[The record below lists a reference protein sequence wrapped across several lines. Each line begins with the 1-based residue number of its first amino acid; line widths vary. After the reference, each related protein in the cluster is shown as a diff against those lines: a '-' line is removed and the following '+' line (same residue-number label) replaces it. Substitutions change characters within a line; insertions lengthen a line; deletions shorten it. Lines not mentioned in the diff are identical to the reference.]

1 MSDKQPTEQSS
12 FSNNPAT
19 YAGAFAGILAALI
32 RMFVPAEYIENAL
45 TISAAISPILG
56 VWLFGFLNKKRQS
69 AAQIAV
75 KKKVEDRMELLD
87 LQINNKQYSKEQK
100 EKFLEEKQKLVLEY
114 IQLDKTV
121 D

>member
-19 YAGAFAGILAALI
+19 YAGAFAA
-32 RMFVPAEYIENAL
+32 
-45 TISAAISPILG
+45 ILG
-56 VWLFGFLNKKRQS
+56 VWIFSFLNKKRQS

-75 KKKVEDRMELLD
+75 KEKMKDRMDLLD
-87 LQINNKQYSKEQK
+87 LQINNEQYSKEQK

>member
-19 YAGAFAGILAALI
+19 YAGAFAAILAALI
-32 RMFVPAEYIENAL
+32 RMFVPAEYIENSL

-56 VWLFGFLNKKRQS
+56 VWIFSFLNKKRQS
-69 AAQIAV
+69 VAQIAV
-75 KKKVEDRMELLD
+75 KEKMKDRMDLLD
-87 LQINNKQYSKEQK
+87 LQINNEQYSKEQK